1 MKIEIDVDA
10 KDLAFAKVYA
20 DSIGMG
26 TDSLIAE
33 ILRDWADSVAEQITA
48 ETLLSFLAPTGQPTI

>member
-20 DSIGMG
+20 DSIGMD

-33 ILRDWADSVAEQITA
+33 ILRDWTQSVAEQITDEA
-48 ETLLSFLAPTGQPTI
+48 LRSALFQGIPR

>member
-10 KDLAFAKVYA
+10 KDLAFAKAYA
-20 DSIGMG
+20 DSIGMD

-33 ILRDWADSVAEQITA
+33 IIHSWAESVAEQITDEA
-48 ETLLSFLAPTGQPTI
+48 LRSALFQDIPR

>member
-10 KDLAFAKVYA
+10 HDLAFAKTYS

-26 TDSLIAE
+26 VDSLIRE
-33 ILRDWADSVAEQITA
+33 IIHDWADSVAQQITA
-48 ETLLSFLAPTGQPTI
+48 DALLSLFPTGH

>member
-20 DSIGMG
+20 DSIGMDV
-26 TDSLIAE
+26 DSLIAE
-33 ILRDWADSVAEQITA
+33 ILRDWAESVAEQITA
-48 ETLLSFLAPTGQPTI
+48 MELSRLLLK